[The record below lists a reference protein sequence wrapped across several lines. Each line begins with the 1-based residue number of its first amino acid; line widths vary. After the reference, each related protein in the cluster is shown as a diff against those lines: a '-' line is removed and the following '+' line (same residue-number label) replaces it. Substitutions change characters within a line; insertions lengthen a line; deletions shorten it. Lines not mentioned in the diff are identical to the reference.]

1 MKQRQTPAWILIYS
15 ELFGLLYFLHPFV
28 NLIRIYW
35 KVPQARLGF
44 WKIFCCCSVIKMCPT
59 LWDPMDC
66 STPGLPDLLYLP
78 EFAQTHVSWVGDVI
92 QPSHLLLPPSPPAL
106 NLCQNQGLFQWVFP
120 SGGQST
126 GASTSASVLPMNIQG
141 LFPLGLTSLISL
153 LRDSQASSPAPQFES
168 INSFVL
174 SLLYGLTLTPIHD
187 YWKNHSFDYP
197 DLCQQSDVSAF

>member
-35 KVPQARLGF
+35 EVPQARLGF

-141 LFPLGLTSLISL
+141 WFPLELTGWIFLQSKRLSRVFSSTRIWKHQFFSTQHFLWSNFHIHTWL
-153 LRDSQASSPAPQFES
+153 LEKP
-168 INSFVL
+168 
-174 SLLYGLTLTPIHD
+174 
-187 YWKNHSFDYP
+187 
-197 DLCQQSDVSAF
+197 

>member
-35 KVPQARLGF
+35 EVPQARLGF

-78 EFAQTHVSWVGDVI
+78 EFAQTHVHLFGDAI
-92 QPSHLLLPPSPPAL
+92 QPSHPLSPLFSPAL
-106 NLCQNQGLFQWVFP
+106 NRSQHEGLFQYVGSFP
-120 SGGQST
+120 VSQFFASGGQSI
-126 GASTSASVLPMNIQG
+126 GASASPSVLPMNIQSW
-141 LFPLGLTSLISL
+141 FPSGWTGWISL
-153 LRDSQASSPAPQFES
+153 QSKGLSKLFSSTTVEKHQF
-168 INSFVL
+168 FGV
-174 SLLYGLTLTPIHD
+174 
-187 YWKNHSFDYP
+187 W
-197 DLCQQSDVSAF
+197 